1 MATVCHKQQTIKSN
15 RRLTAC
21 IRTAIATA
29 KGLRVVAQSLICSA
43 EYLLRCEVTLL
54 ALNGHANGAARCP
67 LSGVKRT
74 KSKQGALSASD
85 PKQT

>member
-67 LSGVKRT
+67 L
-74 KSKQGALSASD
+74 L
-85 PKQT
+85 